1 MKMYDIG
8 IYEYEKVGNLIRTWK
23 CETMKLLEIIRFMNC
38 SLNFMI
44 RKATIHII

>member
-23 CETMKLLEIIRFMNC
+23 CEIIRFMNC
-38 SLNFMI
+38 SLKFMI
-44 RKATIHII
+44 RKPTNI